1 MKIPPIIQPEEF
13 EKILKDKNIMLI
25 NAGSSRENYEKN
37 HLENAFYLD
46 LNEDLAEVPEDA
58 KNGGRHPL
66 PKIENFTKTL
76 ENIGATKD
84 SHFIIYD
91 DKNGANA
98 AARLWW
104 MLRAVGFQKVQ
115 VLNGGL
121 QTAEKFGLKT
131 TTTIPNAEK
140 TKPLILSDYQFPT
153 KDLEEVKKA
162 SSDKS
167 QLIVDVREKSRY
179 KGENE
184 PIDLIAGHIPNAV
197 NIPFADN
204 LDENGLFQSPEILN
218 NKYAEILENR
228 LPEDIVVHCG
238 SGVTACH
245 TILAMDY
252 AGLPIPNLYVGSW
265 SEWSRNDLGIE
276 TNI

>member
-1 MKIPPIIQPEEF
+1 MKISPIIQIEEF
-13 EKILKDKNIMLI
+13 AAIQNQENILVID
-25 NAGSSRENYEKN
+25 AGNSREHYAAK

-46 LNEDLAEVPEDA
+46 LNKDLAAIPDDA

-66 PKIENFTKTL
+66 PKVEDFAKTL
-76 ENIGATKD
+76 ENIGANND

-104 MLRAVGFQKVQ
+104 MLNATGFQKVQ

-121 QTAEKFGLKT
+121 NAAEKFGIIVTEELPVAKEVQKL
-131 TTTIPNAEK
+131 A
-140 TKPLILSDYQFPT
+140 LSDYQFPS
-153 KDLEEVKKA
+153 KNLEEVVEASHDPKKT
-162 SSDKS
+162 
-167 QLIVDVREKSRY
+167 IIDVREETRY

-184 PIDLIAGHIPNAV
+184 PIDVVAGHIPNAV
-197 NIPFADN
+197 NIPYQNN
-204 LDENGLFQSPEILN
+204 LEENGFFKSPEYL
-218 NKYAEILENR
+218 KTYYSQKLENTA
-228 LPEDIVVHCG
+228 PEDLIIHCG

-265 SEWSRNDLGIE
+265 SEYSRNNLPIE
-276 TNI
+276 KI